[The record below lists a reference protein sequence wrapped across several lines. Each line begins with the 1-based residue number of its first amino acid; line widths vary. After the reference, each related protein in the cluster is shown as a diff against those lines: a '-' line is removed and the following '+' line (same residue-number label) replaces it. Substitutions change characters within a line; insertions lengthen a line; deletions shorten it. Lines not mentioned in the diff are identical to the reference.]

1 MVNDESKRLMSR
13 EEQLQ
18 QTAEEWADYYKH
30 AEDLCD
36 YISIRVA
43 YKEGAAWADK
53 HPDIS
58 ALWHP
63 ASEEPQGNNWKI
75 LCQDEENG
83 CWVENRTDAIDLHNT
98 WNEYVE
104 IEMVVIWAYISDLLP
119 KLMIPK

>member
-1 MVNDESKRLMSR
+1 MERDEEIIKASTTTFKENGDEFSKVVQLFWMS
-13 EEQLQ
+13 
-18 QTAEEWADYYKH
+18 AFIA
-30 AEDLCD
+30 
-36 YISIRVA
+36 
-43 YKEGAAWADK
+43 GAHWADK

-63 ASEEPQGNNWKI
+63 VSEEPQGNSWKI

-104 IEMVVIWAYISDLLP
+104 IEMVVKWAYISDLLP

>member
-30 AEDLCD
+30 AEALCD

-63 ASEEPQGNNWKI
+63 ASEEPQGNNWLI

-104 IEMVVIWAYISDLLP
+104 IEMVVIWAYIRDLLP
-119 KLMIPK
+119 KGGA